1 MIIKID
7 ELLLAIS
14 PRIIHGLR
22 AYLEVGKKKNL
33 AAPGFFFFFFF
44 FLPTSRP
51 LEIGENTLPL
61 IASVQI
67 KLDQD
72 TQRMLLV

>member
-33 AAPGFFFFFFF
+33 AAPGFCFFCFFFFY
-44 FLPTSRP
+44 P
-51 LEIGENTLPL
+51 LRGL
-61 IASVQI
+61 
-67 KLDQD
+67 
-72 TQRMLLV
+72 